1 MCYTCNQKKASPQS
15 PSFEKSM
22 KDEKRK
28 TEDSEVESVLIDAE
42 LFLKYKAPDRA
53 IKRVR
58 DAIDRTP
65 HSLRLRE
72 ALRDMARSNN
82 YHGEAARQCLALARI
97 YIDREDFDSA
107 YDRLLEAKSLDPRIN
122 IAPGLDAIRKAKRP
136 DLPQG
141 EAAPREKHVATFAGD
156 IALISVF
163 DAIQVIENSRLTGL
177 LELDAEILGG
187 KIYFNAG
194 KIVDAESGPLN
205 GEEGFRKICE
215 MTSGIF
221 DFTRSEQGYSVKIVA
236 TSNTN
241 LILDSLRQVDEENM
255 DAEEESEE
263 VM

>member
-1 MCYTCNQKKASPQS
+1 MKE
-15 PSFEKSM
+15 EKT
-22 KDEKRK
+22 K

-42 LFLKYKAPDRA
+42 LFLKYKAPERA
-53 IKRVR
+53 IKRLR
-58 DAIDRTP
+58 DAVEKNP

-72 ALRDMARSNN
+72 ALRDMARTNN
-82 YHGEAARQCLALARI
+82 YQGEAARQCLALARI
-97 YIDREDFDSA
+97 YIDREEFEFA
-107 YDRLLEAKSLDPRIN
+107 YDRLLEAKNLDPRIN

-141 EAAPREKHVATFAGD
+141 EAAAREKHAATFAGD

-177 LELDAEILGG
+177 LELDAETHGG

-194 KIVDAESGPLN
+194 RIVDAEAGN
-205 GEEGFRKICE
+205 EKGEEGFRKICE
-215 MTSGIF
+215 MTSGLF
-221 DFTRSEQGYSVKIVA
+221 DFTRSEQGYPVNIVA

-255 DAEEESEE
+255 EAEEEHEE